1 MVLHESLAMSKD
13 VPPNQRVGGDA
24 RDGGGGT
31 VGVVGVVEDEP
42 NTQEE
47 VPQNPGLL
55 VLSRSARDPF
65 EVYESGSVDDQ
76 QGTHGGGPGGQVV
89 QANR

>member
-1 MVLHESLAMSKD
+1 MVLRESLAVLKD
-13 VPPNQRVGGDA
+13 VPPNQRVGGDT

-31 VGVVGVVEDEP
+31 VGVVGAMEDEP

-55 VLSRSARDPF
+55 VQSRSDRDPF
-65 EVYESGSVDDQ
+65 DMCKRGSRDDRR
-76 QGTHGGGPGGQVV
+76 GTHGGGPGGQVV
-89 QANR
+89 QAGG